1 MTNFR
6 VSLELDDL
14 DLAKSILVMLGDK
27 EDMRSYF
34 TEEKDLDFTL
44 EDAVVRYIK
53 YCLTFDPH
61 SSIKSLVECH
71 FSKQLK
77 DLDNNEVVL
86 MLGVYLGRLKYSY
99 NMGNW

>member
-1 MTNFR
+1 MMNFR

-34 TEEKDLDFTL
+34 IEEKDLDFTL
-44 EDAVVRYIK
+44 EDSVGRYIK
-53 YCLTFDPH
+53 HCLKFDPH
-61 SSIKSLVECH
+61 SSIKNLVECH

-77 DLDNNEVVL
+77 DLDNNDIVL
-86 MLGVYLGRLKYSY
+86 MSGVYLGRLKYSH
-99 NMGNW
+99 NTNNW